1 MPAMPITIRDVKK
14 ADAAALLTI
23 YNDAVVHTTSVW
35 TDEPRT
41 LEAQNQWLEDKRMSG
56 KPVLVAEEQ
65 GAVIGFSSYGPFRA
79 WPGYRHTVENMIY
92 VAPDHR
98 GKGVGSL
105 LLGPLIERARA
116 QQLHAIIAGIEATNA
131 VSLKLHAK
139 HGFTQVGQL
148 KEVGTKFGRWL
159 DLVFLQRML

>member
-1 MPAMPITIRDVKK
+1 MPIIIRDVKK

-35 TDEPRT
+35 TEEPRT
-41 LEAQNQWLEDKRMSG
+41 LEAQNQWLEEKRMSG
-56 KPVLVAEEQ
+56 RPVLVAEEQ
-65 GAVIGFSSYGPFRA
+65 GAVLGFCSYGPFRS

-98 GKGVGSL
+98 GKGVGSQ
-105 LLGPLIERARA
+105 LLGPLIERARE
-116 QQLHAIIAGIEATNA
+116 QQLHAIVAGIEAANT
-131 VSLKLHAK
+131 VSLKLHEK
-139 HGFTQVGQL
+139 HGFVHVGQL

-159 DLVFLQRML
+159 DLVFLQRIL